1 MERVPIIK
9 NPELFDR
16 VIANIQ
22 QGLAD
27 GLPWL
32 NYSFGRAE
40 RLVKTIQGKRYYTPN
55 IYVGGNEYMLIAP
68 DSKIGNFSFFVVDD
82 PQNISW
88 YAGEPSKYKSP
99 FSIIFWFDMRT
110 VTNDANN
117 RNRESV
123 KQQIM
128 RVLNGGFWLRV
139 GSMRINRVYEKAEN
153 IFTGFTLDEID
164 NQFLMHPFAGFR
176 FEGELEVDETC
187 LTDK

>member
-1 MERVPIIK
+1 MDRIPIIK

-16 VIANIQ
+16 VIATIQ

-55 IYVGGNEYMLIAP
+55 LYVGGNEYMLIAP
-68 DSKIGNFSFFVVDD
+68 DSKIGNFSFFVLDD
-82 PQNISW
+82 PQDIE
-88 YAGEPSKYKSP
+88 YYPGEQSEYKAP

-110 VTNDANN
+110 ITNDANN
-117 RNRESV
+117 RNIEAV
-123 KQQIM
+123 KQQII
-128 RVLNGGFWLRV
+128 RVLNGGILLRH
-139 GSMRINRVYEKAEN
+139 GSMKITRVYTKAEN
-153 IFTGFTLDEID
+153 IFAGFTLDEID

-176 FEGELEVDETC
+176 FAGELEIGATC
-187 LTDK
+187 V